1 MLPFKGRQLVVGYVL
16 LSLAALVV
24 ALPFLWILLTSF
36 KHEIAIYSGA
46 MWFTP
51 TMQNYVDVMLGP
63 RSNFPR
69 DVHNSLIVATVSTC
83 VVLVVGTL
91 AAYSLARMRWAAW
104 ISRGFLGW
112 TLFFHMIPVLTIV
125 GPWYLLFQR
134 IGLYDTLTSLILT
147 HITINLPMTVWL
159 MMTFFRDLPP
169 ELEEAASVDGAGR
182 AQAFMRVILPL
193 AVPGLIAAGV
203 LAFVFSWN
211 EFSIALNL
219 TSRSAA
225 TVPVGIAQFVQQ
237 YEIQNGQMAA
247 AAAISTIPA
256 LLLMLFGQRFVVQG
270 LTVGTVK

>member
-1 MLPFKGRQLVVGYVL
+1 VLPFKGRHLLFGYVL
-16 LSLAALVV
+16 LLFAALVV

-46 MWFTP
+46 LWFEP
-51 TMQNYVDVMLGP
+51 TMQNYVDVVLGP

-69 DVHNSLIVATVSTC
+69 NVQNSVIVASVSTC

-91 AAYSLARMRWAAW
+91 AAYSLARMRWAVW

-125 GPWYLLFQR
+125 GPWYLLIQR
-134 IGLYDTLTSLILT
+134 IGLYDTLSSLILT

-169 ELEEAASVDGAGR
+169 ELEEAASVDGARR
-182 AQAFMRVILPL
+182 AQSFLRVILPL

-203 LAFVFSWN
+203 L
-211 EFSIALNL
+211 EFSVALNL
-219 TSRSAA
+219 TSRHAA

-237 YEIQNGQMAA
+237 FEIQNGQMAA
-247 AAAISTIPA
+247 AASLSTIPA

>member
-1 MLPFKGRQLVVGYVL
+1 MLPFKGRELLIGYAF
-16 LSLAALVV
+16 LAMAAACV

-46 MWFTP
+46 LRFTP
-51 TMQNYVDVMLGP
+51 TVQNYVDVMLGP

-69 DVHNSLIVATVSTC
+69 NVHNSLIVASVSTC

-91 AAYSLARMRWAAW
+91 AAYSLARLYWARWIARA
-104 ISRGFLGW
+104 FLGW
-112 TLFFHMIPVLTIV
+112 TLLFHMIPVLTVV

-159 MMTFFRDLPP
+159 MMTFFGDLPP
-169 ELEEAASVDGAGR
+169 ELEEAASMDGAR
-182 AQAFMRVILPL
+182 PAQAFTKVILPL

-219 TSRSAA
+219 TSRHAS

-247 AAAISTIPA
+247 AAVISTIPA

>member
-1 MLPFKGRQLVVGYVL
+1 MLPFQGRQLLTGYL
-16 LSLAALVV
+16 LLALAAAVV
-24 ALPFLWILLTSF
+24 VLPFLWILLTSF
-36 KHEIAIYSGA
+36 KQEIAIYSGA
-46 MWFTP
+46 LVFPP
-51 TMQNYVDVMLGP
+51 TLQNYDDVMLGS
-63 RSNFPR
+63 RSNFPHNVR
-69 DVHNSLIVATVSTC
+69 NSLIVASVSTS

-91 AAYSLARMRWAAW
+91 AAYSLSRLTWERWIA
-104 ISRGFLGW
+104 RGFLGW
-112 TLFFHMIPVLTIV
+112 TLLFHMIPVLTIV

-134 IGLYDTLTSLILT
+134 IGLYDSLAGLILT

-169 ELEEAASVDGAGR
+169 ELEEAASMDGAHR
-182 AQAFMRVILPL
+182 FQTFTRVILPL
-193 AVPGLIAAGV
+193 TIPGLIASGI

-219 TSRSAA
+219 TSRNAA

-237 YEIQNGQMAA
+237 FEIQNGQMAA
-247 AAAISTIPA
+247 AAVLSTIPA

>member
-1 MLPFKGRQLVVGYVL
+1 MLPFKGRELLIGYVF
-16 LSLAALVV
+16 LATAAVMV
-24 ALPFLWILLTSF
+24 SLPFLWILLTSF

-46 MWFTP
+46 LWFVP
-51 TMQNYVDVMLGP
+51 TIQNYVDVMLGP

-69 DVHNSLIVATVSTC
+69 NVYNSLIVASMSSC
-83 VVLVVGTL
+83 VVLIVGTL
-91 AAYSLARMRWAAW
+91 AAYSLARMKWATW
-104 ISRGFLGW
+104 IARSFLGW

-159 MMTFFRDLPP
+159 MMTFFGDLPP
-169 ELEEAASVDGAGR
+169 ELEEAASVDGARR
-182 AQAFMRVILPL
+182 AQAFVLVILPL

-219 TSRSAA
+219 TSRNAA

-247 AAAISTIPA
+247 AAAISTVPA